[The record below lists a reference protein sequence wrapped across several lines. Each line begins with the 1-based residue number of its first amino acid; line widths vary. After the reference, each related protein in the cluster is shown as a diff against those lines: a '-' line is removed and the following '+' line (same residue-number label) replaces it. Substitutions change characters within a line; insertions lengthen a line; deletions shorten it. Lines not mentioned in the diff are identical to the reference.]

1 MQAEDFV
8 REVRNTQFE
17 FLSPQL
23 LQLVVYKEEI
33 FPNTK
38 ERGDQNAEF
47 RLSVLKALHK
57 ILSQEDRPLVRFLLK
72 QEIAFHENAW
82 SIYESIRLC
91 GFLLSL
97 LAQVEDVGLLW
108 EAKTTSFDTMCGFD
122 VEFLV
127 GAGVAPTV
135 SYLQSIQEEWAPDA
149 LEYIE
154 KCQRTGSGFQNLERY
169 REETHRFFNR
179 IGS

>member
-23 LQLVVYKEEI
+23 LQLVAYKEEI
-33 FPNTK
+33 FPNTE

-47 RLSVLKALHK
+47 RLAVLEKLHK
-57 ILSQEDRPLVRFLLK
+57 TLSPGDWPLVRFLLK
-72 QEIAFHENAW
+72 QEITFHENAW
-82 SIYESIRLC
+82 CIYESIRLC

-122 VEFLV
+122 VQFLV
-127 GAGVAPTV
+127 GAGVASTV
-135 SYLQSIQEEWAPDA
+135 SYLQSIQEEWAQDA
-149 LEYIE
+149 LTYIE
-154 KCQRTGSGFQNLERY
+154 ESQKAGDFHNLEHF
-169 REETHRFFNR
+169 REATHKVFREQT
-179 IGS
+179 I